1 MKINESPSDSPGA
14 GIVEEL
20 RDLAEQYGMA
30 FLTTVPDD
38 ALDPSL
44 VSELPV
50 EWARS
55 NGLLPIRLDGET
67 CLLTS
72 DPGAVD
78 KQEYVALLLGIDL
91 RPVLAPGDIIAQ
103 CIERCYYSKDD
114 SPGEF
119 IKDIEDAAEDGV
131 AIGPRSDDLLRVATE
146 APVTQL
152 VNLILLEAVKRG
164 ASDIHFEP
172 FESKLRVRYRID
184 GIMYEQ
190 ASPPKHMEEALVSRL
205 KVMAHADIA
214 EKRLPQDGMAKVRV
228 GEREIDI
235 RFSTVPVA
243 EGERVVLRL
252 LDKKSVLLPLTSLG
266 MSGGTLEGM
275 GALLSAANGMI
286 VVSGPTGSGKTTTL
300 YAALSHLDASRQNV
314 LTIEDPIEYQLDDIG
329 QIQVKPKIGLTF
341 ANGLRHILRQDPDI
355 ILVGETR
362 DPETAEIAVRASLT
376 GHLVL
381 TTLHTNDAAGTV
393 VRLLDMGIEPF
404 LLASCLR
411 GTLAQ
416 RLVRRLCPVCRES
429 VKLDSE
435 DVAGLGEKGVALV
448 GHESW
453 NEVGCPECLEGFKGR
468 MGLFELLS
476 VDTDMQSIIRDGH
489 GAGDALRV
497 LVRERGGTTLL
508 DDGVAKVMGGGTSL
522 SEVMNVVSA

>member
-1 MKINESPSDSPGA
+1 MKTNEFPSESPGRGS
-14 GIVEEL
+14 VEEL
-20 RDLAEQYGMA
+20 RELAMQYGMA
-30 FLTTVPDD
+30 FLASVPDN

-55 NGLLPIRLDGET
+55 NGLLPIRIDGDT

-72 DPGAVD
+72 DPDAVD

-91 RPVLAPGDIIAQ
+91 RPVLAPENIIAE

-119 IKDIEDAAEDGV
+119 IRDIEGAAEDGST
-131 AIGPRSDDLLRVATE
+131 ARPRSDDLLRVATE

-164 ASDIHFEP
+164 ASDVHFEP

-184 GIMYEQ
+184 GVMYEQ

-205 KVMAHADIA
+205 KVMAHVDIA

-252 LDKKSVLLPLTSLG
+252 LDQKSVLLPLSSLG
-266 MSGGTLEGM
+266 MGEETLKGV
-275 GALLSAANGMI
+275 ASLLSEANGMI

-314 LTIEDPIEYQLDDIG
+314 LTIEDPIEYQLTDIG

-362 DPETAEIAVRASLT
+362 DPETAEIALRASLT

-381 TTLHTNDAAGTV
+381 TTLHTNDAAGTI

-416 RLVRRLCPVCRES
+416 RLVRRLCPACSES
-429 VKLDSE
+429 VTLDTE
-435 DVAGLGEKGVALV
+435 DVAILGEKGAGLAGREARVA
-448 GHESW
+448 
-453 NEVGCPECLEGFKGR
+453 VGCPDCLEGFKGR

-476 VDTDMQSIIRDGH
+476 VDGEMQSVIRDGH
-489 GAGDALRV
+489 GAGDALRD
-497 LVRERGGTTLL
+497 LVRRRGETTLL
-508 DDGVAKVMGGGTSL
+508 DDGLAKVMAGETSL
-522 SEVMNVVSA
+522 SEVLSVVSE